1 VHASIKQGR
10 ISDKFYATLQKILD
24 KVNKNGYIMLIGDM
38 NARVENSKTTN
49 IVGTYGEATL
59 HNNGKRNL

>member
-1 VHASIKQGR
+1 
-10 ISDKFYATLQKILD
+10 
-24 KVNKNGYIMLIGDM
+24 MLIGDM

-59 HNNGKRNL
+59 HNNGKRNLQVLAHLINEK